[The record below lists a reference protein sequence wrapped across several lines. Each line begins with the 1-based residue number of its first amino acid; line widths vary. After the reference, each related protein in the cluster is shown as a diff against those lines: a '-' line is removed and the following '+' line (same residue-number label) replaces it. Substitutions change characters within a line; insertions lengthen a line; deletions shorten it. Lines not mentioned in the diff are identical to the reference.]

1 MKKLRILK
9 SLLIVLLIAPTF
21 FLQAQAQEP
30 EEDTLFRVIEK
41 LQTDVSLLSRIKISG
56 YLQAQYQMADSAG
69 ITSFAGGNF
78 DKGLDKRF
86 NLRRGRLK
94 VAYNTA
100 LSQYVLQF
108 DASETG
114 MSVKDIYF
122 KTTDP
127 YIGAFSLIAGIF
139 NRPFGYEIEYSSSV
153 RESPERAMVFQT
165 LFPGE
170 RDLGASLTI
179 QPPKTSIYNFIK
191 LDLGVFNGTGPKA
204 KDFDNRKDFIGHL
217 TLNKSY
223 LQESLRIGIGASYY
237 NGRVI
242 NGTKKVWTMSD
253 KVFAVDS
260 TAANTSAYNKRIFK
274 GIEAQLAYISAIGLS
289 QLRAEYLWGTQAG
302 TGASSKTPEAKPTA
316 DTYVRDF
323 AGYYV
328 IFTQNIVQ
336 SKHQLV
342 LKYDVYDPNT
352 NISGDKIGATGS
364 ATKAGD
370 IQFST
375 FGLGWVYRF
384 DANLKLTAYYDMV
397 TNEKTRISGYTKDLK
412 DNVFTLRLQYKF

>member
-1 MKKLRILK
+1 MRKLILK
-9 SLLIVLLIAPTF
+9 SFLITLLIVPSIF
-21 FLQAQAQEP
+21 VQAQEQQ
-30 EEDTLFRVIEK
+30 EDSMFRVIEK
-41 LQTDVSLLSRIKISG
+41 LQSDVSILSRIKISG
-56 YLQAQYQMADSAG
+56 YVQAQYQMADSAG
-69 ITSFAGGNF
+69 AASFAGGNF
-78 DKGLDKRF
+78 DKGIDKRF
-86 NLRRGRLK
+86 TVRRGRLK
-94 VAYNTA
+94 VAYNTP

-108 DASETG
+108 DATESG

-127 YIGAFSLIAGIF
+127 YIGAFSLTGGIF

-179 QPPKTSIYNFIK
+179 QPPKTSNYNFIK

-223 LQESLRIGIGASYY
+223 IQESLRIGLGASYY

-253 KVFAVDS
+253 KVFKVDS
-260 TAANTSAYNKRIFK
+260 AAANVSAHSQRVFK
-274 GIEAQLAYISAIGLS
+274 GIEAQLAYVSPIGLS
-289 QLRAEYLWGTQAG
+289 QLRAEYLWGKQSGSAS
-302 TGASSKTPEAKPTA
+302 SSKTPEAKPTT

-328 IFTQNIVQ
+328 IFTQNIFQTKSQV
-336 SKHQLV
+336 V

-352 NISGDKIGATGS
+352 AISGAEIGASGS
-364 ATKAGD
+364 GTKAGD
-370 IQFST
+370 IKYAT
-375 FGLGWVYRF
+375 FGFGWVYRF
-384 DANLKLTAYYDMV
+384 DANLKLTAYYDV
-397 TNEKTRISGYTKDLK
+397 VSNEKTNISGYTKDLK

>member
-1 MKKLRILK
+1 MKKTSKLK
-9 SLLIVLLIAPTF
+9 LLLIALLITPTF
-21 FLQAQAQEP
+21 FLQAQEQ
-30 EEDTLFRVIEK
+30 EEDTLYRVIEK
-41 LQTDVSLLSRIKISG
+41 LQSDVSILSKIKISG
-56 YLQAQYQMADSAG
+56 YVQAQYQLADSAG
-69 ITSFAGGNF
+69 IASYAGGNF

-86 NLRRGRLK
+86 SVRRGRLK
-94 VAYNTA
+94 VAYNTT

-108 DASETG
+108 DATESG

-127 YIGAFSLIAGIF
+127 YIGAFSLTAGIF
-139 NRPFGYEIEYSSSV
+139 NRPFGYEIEYSSSQ
-153 RESPERAMVFQT
+153 RESPERATVFQT

-179 QPPKTSIYNFIK
+179 QPPKTSNYNFIK

-223 LQESLRIGIGASYY
+223 LQESLRVGIGASYY

-242 NGTKKVWTMSD
+242 NGTKKVWTMKD

-260 TAANTSAYNKRIFK
+260 AATNTSAYNKRIFK
-274 GIEAQLAYISAIGLS
+274 GVEAQLAYISDLGLT

-302 TGASSKTPEAKPTA
+302 TSASSKTPEAKPTSDA
-316 DTYVRDF
+316 YVRNF
-323 AGYYV
+323 AGYYL
-328 IFTQNIVQ
+328 IFTQNILQ

-342 LKYDVYDPNT
+342 VKYDVYDPNVD
-352 NISGDKIGATGS
+352 ISGEEIGASGS
-364 ATKAGD
+364 GTKAGD
-370 IQFST
+370 VKFST
-375 FGLGWVYRF
+375 IGLGWVYRF

-397 TNEKTRISGYTKDLK
+397 TNEKTRISGYTMDLK